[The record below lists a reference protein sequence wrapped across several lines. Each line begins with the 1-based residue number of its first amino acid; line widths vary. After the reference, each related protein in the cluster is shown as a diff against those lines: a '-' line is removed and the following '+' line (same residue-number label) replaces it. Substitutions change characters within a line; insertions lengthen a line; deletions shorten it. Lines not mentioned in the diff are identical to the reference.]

1 MSTSGPRLAQLQ
13 DRVSELEQTLDAIRA
28 GEVDALVV
36 AIDGEERLFT
46 LRGAETPYRV
56 LVEQM
61 SEGALTL
68 DGQGTILYANLRFA
82 EMIQVPLERVTGSSL
97 ASFVAQDDVET
108 LRHLLS
114 KGRPGAREL
123 SLKSGAGV
131 LSAYVS
137 VSPLPDA
144 GAATCV
150 LVTDLTAQ
158 KQIEFVAAAVRKQQF
173 MRVLNEVS
181 SEEINSPNLAGA
193 LLRAI
198 GEHFGASRC
207 VLATVEADGTHWTCE
222 SEYAHSVPPICGRHE
237 LRTVGSD
244 SVSAQ
249 LRAGRVIA
257 VPDVGADPELA
268 GSRDALAAFQMR
280 SLVYVP
286 RLPDGNPVAFLIL
299 SHAVARAWTTEDVAL
314 LEQAAERVWAALRT
328 AQSAD
333 DLRRRENRY
342 RSLVDATST
351 IVWTTNAEGAFVEPQ
366 PSWESYTGH
375 PFDVHRDFGWLEAIH
390 PNDRQR
396 VRQLWGAACD
406 SGQVY
411 RSEGRLWH
419 SESGS
424 YRHFVARAA
433 PLLEADGR
441 VSEWVGTCNDV
452 EEQHVAAEALR
463 IAQQELLHSE
473 RVARTES
480 ERANRLKDE
489 FLATLS
495 HELRTPLNA
504 ILGWASLVVGAAQR
518 GEDVTRGLKTIQR
531 NAKAQAQMIEDL
543 LDMSRITTGKVQLDV
558 QVVDFVSVV
567 EAAIESVLPAAD
579 AKGVRIL
586 PPLDSCAVHV
596 RGDPGR
602 LRQVVWNLLTN
613 AVKFTP
619 KGGCVQVWLECIDS
633 HASLTVSDT
642 GQGIAPQ
649 FLPFVFDR
657 FRQEDSSTTRR
668 HGGLGLG
675 LAIVRTLVELHGGT
689 VRVQSAGE
697 NQGATFV
704 VDFPLSLDRDGLV
717 PAPAPALSV
726 WAHQIGTGEGRL
738 WLHGVKVVFVD
749 DDSDSRELVKRV
761 LSEYGADVW
770 TAGSSDEGRSV
781 FSEVRPDVL
790 VSDIGMPREDGYELI
805 RAIRALPDDQ
815 GGRTPAA
822 AVTALSRVEDRK
834 RALLAGFHT
843 HVAKP
848 VEPAELVAVVA
859 SLAGRT
865 GRA

>member
-1 MSTSGPRLAQLQ
+1 MT
-13 DRVSELEQTLDAIRA
+13 
-28 GEVDALVV
+28 
-36 AIDGEERLFT
+36 
-46 LRGAETPYRV
+46 
-56 LVEQM
+56 
-61 SEGALTL
+61 
-68 DGQGTILYANLRFA
+68 
-82 EMIQVPLERVTGSSL
+82 
-97 ASFVAQDDVET
+97 
-108 LRHLLS
+108 
-114 KGRPGAREL
+114 
-123 SLKSGAGV
+123 
-131 LSAYVS
+131 
-137 VSPLPDA
+137 
-144 GAATCV
+144 
-150 LVTDLTAQ
+150 
-158 KQIEFVAAAVRKQQF
+158 
-173 MRVLNEVS
+173 
-181 SEEINSPNLAGA
+181 
-193 LLRAI
+193 
-198 GEHFGASRC
+198 
-207 VLATVEADGTHWTCE
+207 
-222 SEYAHSVPPICGRHE
+222 

-244 SVSAQ
+244 SVRAE
-249 LRAGRVIA
+249 LRAGRVIV

-286 RLPDGNPVAFLIL
+286 RPPDGSPVAFLIL
-299 SHAVARAWTTEDVAL
+299 SHAAPRAWTTEDVAL

-366 PSWESYTGH
+366 PSWEWYTGH

-390 PNDRQR
+390 PDDRDTI
-396 VRQLWGAACD
+396 RQLWKAARD

-419 SESGS
+419 AESGS

-433 PLLEADGR
+433 PLLEADGH

-518 GEDVTRGLKTIQR
+518 GEDVTKGLKTIQR
-531 NAKAQAQMIEDL
+531 NAKAQAQLIEDL
-543 LDMSRITTGKVQLDV
+543 LDMSRITSGKG
-558 QVVDFVSVV
+558 
-567 EAAIESVLPAAD
+567 AARRAGRGPCRGRRSGHRVRPPGRGRQRGAD
-579 AKGVRIL
+579 
-586 PPLDSCAVHV
+586 PDSSWTPTRPTCVAT
-596 RGDPGR
+596 PGR
-602 LRQVVWNLLTN
+602 LQQVVWNLLTN

-619 KGGCVQVWLECIDS
+619 RTGRIQVLLERVNS
-633 HASLTVSDT
+633 HAEISVSDT

-689 VRVQSAGE
+689 VRVLSPGE

-704 VDFPLSLDRDGLV
+704 VELPLSLDRDGRARCQGRLRS
-717 PAPAPALSV
+717 LNRR
-726 WAHQIGTGEGRL
+726 HQIGQRGPAVGWTASRSSSWTTTL
-738 WLHGVKVVFVD
+738 
-749 DDSDSRELVKRV
+749 DSRELVQRV

-770 TAGSSDEGRSV
+770 TAGSSDEARSV

-815 GGRTPAA
+815 GGKTPAA